1 MDITKVCNDITELD
15 QDTQA
20 AVKEFVRI
28 CKEKGL
34 PIKIFETY
42 RPQARQDY
50 LYAQG
55 RTRPGNKVTWT
66 LNSFHTTRRAFDVI
80 HKDLLWNA
88 PESFWKAVAEVGKS
102 IGLNSGYYWTKQDRP
117 HFQLD
122 KGKKPIIKGADEMAK
137 ISEQDKKNGK
147 LAIENLGKHGIINS
161 PEKHLADLDGYMPS
175 WKAWV
180 ILNNIYEAL
189 KGDK

>member
-1 MDITKVCNDITELD
+1 MDITNVCNDIKELD
-15 QDTQA
+15 QDTQI
-20 AVKEFVRI
+20 AVNEFIRI

-55 RTRPGNKVTWT
+55 RTRPGDKVTWT

-88 PESFWKAVAEVGKS
+88 PESFWRAIAADQSCDDDTSRAFPMAENPS
-102 IGLNSGYYWTKQDRP
+102 TKTARSLSVD
-117 HFQLD
+117 
-122 KGKKPIIKGADEMAK
+122 
-137 ISEQDKKNGK
+137 
-147 LAIENLGKHGIINS
+147 
-161 PEKHLADLDGYMPS
+161 
-175 WKAWV
+175 
-180 ILNNIYEAL
+180 
-189 KGDK
+189 